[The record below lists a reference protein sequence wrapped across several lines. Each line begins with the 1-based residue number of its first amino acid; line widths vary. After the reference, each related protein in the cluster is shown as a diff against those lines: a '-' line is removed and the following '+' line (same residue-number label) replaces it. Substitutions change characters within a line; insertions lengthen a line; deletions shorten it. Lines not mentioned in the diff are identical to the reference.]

1 LSATLNDEAQGKKRK
16 GPDIGLRQARRMCQ
30 LSEKNRLSIIAEG
43 LPIILNSAQGFWKA
57 SQQLDA
63 LPREAKVLESFADEE
78 AAKILIL
85 MDAVRC
91 PPKLVSS
98 RLNVIIG
105 WFYDHL
111 ARLIY
116 AEAASWKPMHLAQ
129 LREYV
134 DRQRRGH
141 YIEGYAGEYIMPNW
155 AVYSRESGLYA
166 DVEASQDGELHW
178 SSPCQPYDS
187 GDFRPFRSFLP
198 PALRV
203 AEAMQQ
209 LGLFTASGLKATSDI
224 WGAVEYREGE
234 DRQGGEGLTEALLRR
249 LRTEGLMTDTAQ
261 DEHVR
266 TLYGD
271 WQIPMYNLEFSLI
284 PVPIEQLRAEQEAEY
299 WSMVGDPR

>member
-1 LSATLNDEAQGKKRK
+1 VPARLDSGAQGKKTK

-30 LSEKNRLSIIAEG
+30 LSEKDRLSLIAEG
-43 LPIILNSAQGFWKA
+43 LPIILDSAQGFWKA
-57 SQQLDA
+57 SQQLDT
-63 LPREAKVLESFADEE
+63 LPREAKVLESFAEEE

-91 PPKLVSS
+91 PSKLMSS
-98 RLNVIIG
+98 RLTVILG

-141 YIEGYAGEYIMPNW
+141 DIEGHAGEYILPNW
-155 AVYSRESGLYA
+155 AMYSRESGLYA

-178 SSPCQPYDS
+178 SSPRQPFDP
-187 GDFRPFRSFLP
+187 GDFRPFRSFTP
-198 PALRV
+198 AALRV

-209 LGLFTASGLKATSDI
+209 LGLFTPAGLRAASDI
-224 WGAVEYREGE
+224 WGAVEYRDKE
-234 DRQGGEGLTEALLRR
+234 DRHQGEQLTEVLLRR
-249 LRTEGLMTDTAQ
+249 LHAEGLMTDVAQ

-284 PVPIEQLRAEQEAEY
+284 PVPLEQLRAEQEAEY
-299 WSMVGDPR
+299 WSMVGEPR

>member
-1 LSATLNDEAQGKKRK
+1 MSAPLNGEAQGKKAK
-16 GPDIGLRQARRMCQ
+16 GPNIGLRQARHMCQ
-30 LSEKNRLSIIAEG
+30 LPEKDRLSFIADG
-43 LPIILNSAQGFWKA
+43 LPIILNSGQGFWKA
-57 SQQLDA
+57 SQQLDT
-63 LPREAKVLESFADEE
+63 LPREAKVLESFAEEE

-91 PPKLVSS
+91 PPRLASS

-105 WFYDHL
+105 WFYNHL

-116 AEAASWKPMHLAQ
+116 AKAASWKPVHLAQ

-134 DRQRRGH
+134 DQQRRGH
-141 YIEGYAGEYIMPNW
+141 DIDGYAGEYILPNW
-155 AVYSRESGLYA
+155 AMYSRESALYA

-178 SSPCQPYDS
+178 NSPCQPYDP
-187 GDFRPFRSFLP
+187 GGFRPFRSFTP
-198 PALRV
+198 AALRV
-203 AEAMQQ
+203 GEAMQQ
-209 LGLFTASGLKATSDI
+209 LGLFTAAGLRATSET
-224 WGAVEYREGE
+224 WGAVEYRDKEDHHEGK
-234 DRQGGEGLTEALLRR
+234 RLTEALLLR
-249 LRTEGLMTDTAQ
+249 LHAEGLMADTAQ

-284 PVPIEQLRAEQEAEY
+284 PVPIDQLRAEQEAEY

>member
-1 LSATLNDEAQGKKRK
+1 MPAPRDGEAQGRKAK
-16 GPDIGLRQARRMCQ
+16 GPEIGLRQARRMCQ
-30 LSEKNRLSIIAEG
+30 LSEKDRLSFIAEG

-63 LPREAKVLESFADEE
+63 LPREAKVLKSFAEEE
-78 AAKILIL
+78 AAKVLIL

-91 PPKLVSS
+91 PPKLVAS
-98 RLNVIIG
+98 RLKVIIG

-134 DRQRRGH
+134 DRERRGH
-141 YIEGYAGEYIMPNW
+141 YLEGYAGEYIMPNW

-166 DVEASQDGELHW
+166 DVEASQDGELQW
-178 SSPCQPYDS
+178 SSPRQPYEPV
-187 GDFRPFRSFLP
+187 DFQLFRSYMP

-203 AEAMQQ
+203 AEAMRE
-209 LGLFTASGLKATSDI
+209 LGLFTCAGLKATSDI
-224 WGAVEYREGE
+224 WGALEYRDKEDHHEG
-234 DRQGGEGLTEALLRR
+234 GKLTEALLRR
-249 LRTEGLMTDTAQ
+249 LHAEGLMADTAQ

-266 TLYGD
+266 ALYGD

>member
-1 LSATLNDEAQGKKRK
+1 VPAPVDSGAQGKKAK

-30 LSEKNRLSIIAEG
+30 LSEKKRLSLIAEG

-57 SQQLDA
+57 SRQLDA
-63 LPREAKVLESFADEE
+63 LPREAKVLESFAEEE

-91 PPKLVSS
+91 PPRLASS
-98 RLNVIIG
+98 RLTVIIG

-166 DVEASQDGELHW
+166 DVEASQDDELHW
-178 SSPCQPYDS
+178 SSPRQPYDP
-187 GDFRPFRSFLP
+187 GDFRPFRSFIP
-198 PALRV
+198 AALRV

-209 LGLFTASGLKATSDI
+209 LGLFTAAGLKAISDI
-224 WGAVEYREGE
+224 WGAVEYCDKEG
-234 DRQGGEGLTEALLRR
+234 RHEGDQLTEALLRR
-249 LRTEGLMTDTAQ
+249 LHTEGLMADTAQ

-271 WQIPMYNLEFSLI
+271 WQIPMYSLEFSLI

>member
-1 LSATLNDEAQGKKRK
+1 MLAPRNGEAQGRKAK
-16 GPDIGLRQARRMCQ
+16 GPEIGLRQARRLCQ
-30 LSEKNRLSIIAEG
+30 LSEKDRLSFVSEG

-57 SQQLDA
+57 SQQLDT
-63 LPREAKVLESFADEE
+63 LPREAKVLESFAVEE

-134 DRQRRGH
+134 DRERRGH

-166 DVEASQDGELHW
+166 DVEASQDGELRW
-178 SSPCQPYDS
+178 SSPRQPYEPV
-187 GDFRPFRSFLP
+187 DFRLSRSYKP
-198 PALRV
+198 AALRV
-203 AEAMQQ
+203 AEAMWE
-209 LGLFTASGLKATSDI
+209 LGLFTFAGLKATSDI
-224 WGAVEYREGE
+224 WGALEYRDKEDHHEGG
-234 DRQGGEGLTEALLRR
+234 QLTEALLRR
-249 LRTEGLMTDTAQ
+249 LHAEGLIADAAQ

-266 TLYGD
+266 ALYGD